1 MPPQPLDGLV
11 QVLDLLAEIKVF
23 SGQSRDLVL
32 QASLRVVGRAL
43 VDRVVDDL
51 LLFVAGL
58 AQLLEVALA
67 QKGKEN

>member
-58 AQLLEVALA
+58 A
-67 QKGKEN
+67 